1 MKRTFI
7 QTFIFTFLISICIYL
22 YMNHKYK
29 SNFEDKDTNYLQTK
43 IDSLKLKQNIYSQD
57 IDSLRELNKSY
68 QRKDSLLRI
77 KILLQQKENEK
88 YYKEI
93 SKQKTEVDILKSEVN
108 QLKDSLSEHKQDPLK
123 IIIQTKQKLKRI
135 EL

>member
-7 QTFIFTFLISICIYL
+7 QTFIFTFLISICIYF

-29 SNFEDKDTNYLQTK
+29 SDFEDKDTKYLQTK
-43 IDSLKLKQNIYSQD
+43 IDSLKLKQNLYSQD
-57 IDSLRELNKSY
+57 IDSLRGLNKRY
-68 QRKDSLLRI
+68 QKKDSLLRI

-93 SKQKTEVDILKSEVN
+93 SKQKTEVNVLKSELN
-108 QLKDSLSEHKQDPLK
+108 QLKDSLSEHKQNPLK
-123 IIIQTKQKLKRI
+123 TIIQTKQKLKRI